1 MTTLLAL
8 ALILAQAPDPS
19 ELRNVRIR
27 VRSTWTVDEHS
38 VAVGVGVRV
47 PPPRVAVAGSAGSSA
62 SKRETV
68 QEVLALS
75 GGSAELRVAR
85 ETPVAPWL
93 QQWSAGHGL
102 QAPGGT
108 WQEVG
113 TSLAVEPLVLADGRI
128 SLRLTPRISGR
139 ANGSPFEVD
148 VVELSTEVVVRP
160 GQELDL
166 GGLPMSDESF
176 RERFFLGFA
185 DGGRVSRVK
194 LVVSAEAS

>member
-1 MTTLLAL
+1 MVTMLVLAA
-8 ALILAQAPDPS
+8 ALGQAPDPA

-27 VRSTWTVDEHS
+27 VRSTWTVDERS
-38 VAVGVGVRV
+38 LGVAVGVLV
-47 PPPRVAVAGSAGSSA
+47 PPPRVAVTGSAGSSS
-62 SKRETV
+62 SKRETL
-68 QEVLALS
+68 QEVLTLS
-75 GGSAELRVAR
+75 GASAELRVAR

-93 QQWSAGHGL
+93 QQWTAGHGL
-102 QAPGGT
+102 DAPGGQ

-139 ANGSPFEVD
+139 ANGSPFEID
-148 VVELSTEVVVRP
+148 VVELSSEVVVRP

-166 GGLPMSDESF
+166 GGVPLSDESF
-176 RERFFLGFA
+176 RDRFFLGFA

-194 LVVSAEAS
+194 LVVSAQAE